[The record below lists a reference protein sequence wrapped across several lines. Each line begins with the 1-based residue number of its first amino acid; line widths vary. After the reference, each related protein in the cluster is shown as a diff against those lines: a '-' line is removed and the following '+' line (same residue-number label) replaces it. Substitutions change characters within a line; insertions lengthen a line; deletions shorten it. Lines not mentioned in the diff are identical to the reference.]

1 MSFFGVFWVILGTLI
16 YINREKF
23 DFLKTSSFVFHS
35 KQEAITSAEKNEKKG
50 IVLILTPRSCGDCG
64 VSTTLLEELDSLGWS
79 IVRLEEEDP
88 DYETVLSDDRFSE
101 ILPAIQESKP
111 AWGVFNLGEELLL
124 AKPGLPSKL
133 DLETIL

>member
-1 MSFFGVFWVILGTLI
+1 MSFFGLFWVILGTLI

-23 DFLKTSSFVFHS
+23 SFGRTSSFVFHS
-35 KQEAITSAEKNEKKG
+35 KQEAISNAEKNEKKG
-50 IVLILTPRSCGDCG
+50 IVLILTPRSCGECG

-101 ILPAIQESKP
+101 ILPTIQGSKP
-111 AWGVFNLGEELLL
+111 AWGILNLGEELLFI
-124 AKPGLPSKL
+124 KPGIPTKT
-133 DLETIL
+133 DLNL

>member
-35 KQEAITSAEKNEKKG
+35 KQEAISNAEKNEKKG
-50 IVLILTPRSCGDCG
+50 IILILTPRSCGECG
-64 VSTTLLEELDSLGWS
+64 VSATLLEELDSLGWS

>member
-1 MSFFGVFWVILGTLI
+1 MSFFGLFWVILGTLI
-16 YINREKF
+16 YTNREKF
-23 DFLKTSSFVFHS
+23 SFWKTSSFVFHS
-35 KQEAITSAEKNEKKG
+35 KREAISNAEKNEKKG

-111 AWGVFNLGEELLL
+111 AWGVFNLGEELLIT
-124 AKPGLPSKL
+124 KPGLPSKS